1 MLRLRPYKNC
11 DANYIVSW
19 CNSKEIFS
27 FWGGERFGQFP
38 ISPEIINDKYFNHNG
53 DCIEEDNFYPLTAVD
68 DDGPVG
74 HFIIRYINR
83 DNRILRF
90 GWVIVDDKKRG
101 QKIGRNML
109 KLGLKYAFDI
119 LDAERVTIGVF
130 ENNLSALHC
139 YLSCGFHKS
148 AILEDFVC
156 ECNGEETG
164 VLELEILKDEFIF
177 ES

>member
-38 ISPEIINDKYFNHNG
+38 ISPEIINDKYINHNG

-74 HFIIRYINR
+74 HFIIRYING
-83 DNRILRF
+83 DIPFLNELLLRKLSTMYRHAVF
-90 GWVIVDDKKRG
+90 FETEDSN
-101 QKIGRNML
+101 KI
-109 KLGLKYAFDI
+109 KAIPFDFW
-119 LDAERVTIGVF
+119 TQ
-130 ENNLSALHC
+130 S
-139 YLSCGFHKS
+139 
-148 AILEDFVC
+148 
-156 ECNGEETG
+156 
-164 VLELEILKDEFIF
+164 
-177 ES
+177 

>member
-74 HFIIRYINR
+74 HFIIRYING
-83 DNRILRF
+83 DNHILRF

-148 AILEDFVC
+148 AILEDSVC

-164 VLELEILKDEFIF
+164 VLELEILNDEFIF
-177 ES
+177 GS